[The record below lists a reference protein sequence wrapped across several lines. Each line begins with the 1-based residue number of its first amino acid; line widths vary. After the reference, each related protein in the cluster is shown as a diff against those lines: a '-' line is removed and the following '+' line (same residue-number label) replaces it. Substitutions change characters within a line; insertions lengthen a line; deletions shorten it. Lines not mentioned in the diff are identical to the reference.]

1 MHSYKTS
8 LVMSMKRFLTL
19 FALLMGL
26 TSCMGPQ
33 LWRPEPPIVRDY
45 DSDAFTSVT
54 LHQAARLAHKHR
66 WYLDDAWISYDEA
79 GIVHRIRLQY
89 RTQNILELQ
98 EARAMLVDLVEEY
111 LETLNANPLAQMNL
125 EEGFS
130 ADNLLIYVDFQTYWG
145 LYGDPLYIG
154 WMVLEDGLVY
164 YYDFDVK
171 NRNVDYWYSR
181 IESYNKSKEVV
192 RIERESEE
200 SYKNTLPPSPKSKF
214 DHEI

>member
-1 MHSYKTS
+1 M
-8 LVMSMKRFLTL
+8 
-19 FALLMGL
+19 
-26 TSCMGPQ
+26 
-33 LWRPEPPIVRDY
+33 
-45 DSDAFTSVT
+45 
-54 LHQAARLAHKHR
+54 
-66 WYLDDAWISYDEA
+66 
-79 GIVHRIRLQY
+79 HRIRLQY

-200 SYKNTLPPSPKSKF
+200 SYKNSLPPTPKSKF
-214 DHEI
+214 DHQI